1 MKSMDSHGTRRV
13 LVIDD
18 DEGDCYLVEDILS
31 EDGIKVD
38 IAIGGEMGIR
48 LLTEKEYPVVITDLR
63 MPDIDGMAIIDYI
76 RKRRMN
82 TLIVVITGYATIDSV
97 IVALRAG
104 AYDYIIKPFSADL
117 LRFTIR
123 RAYDYITI
131 RDEQD
136 RLKYF
141 EMVNQ
146 LALTTAHEV
155 FQPLTVLMG
164 EANAITKTADVKQTK
179 EMAHQILAE
188 ARKIRDIV
196 RKMENLHDYVTKSFP
211 GGHTILDIEKGSKGM
226 GGTEE

>member
-1 MKSMDSHGTRRV
+1 MASQEPRRV

-48 LLTEKEYPVVITDLR
+48 LLSEREYPVVVTDLR
-63 MPDIDGMAIIDYI
+63 MPDIDGMAIIDYV

-104 AYDYIIKPFSADL
+104 AYDYIITPFSADL
-117 LRFTIR
+117 LKFTVR

-146 LALTTAHEV
+146 LATTTPMRSSSRSPSSWGKPAPSRRA
-155 FQPLTVLMG
+155 QTG
-164 EANAITKTADVKQTK
+164 RKQ
-179 EMAHQILAE
+179 
-188 ARKIRDIV
+188 
-196 RKMENLHDYVTKSFP
+196 
-211 GGHTILDIEKGSKGM
+211 EKWHSRY
-226 GGTEE
+226 

>member
-1 MKSMDSHGTRRV
+1 MKSMASQEEKKV

-38 IAIGGEMGIR
+38 IAVGGEMGIR

-63 MPDIDGMAIIDYI
+63 MPDIDGMAIIDFI
-76 RKRRMN
+76 RKRHMN

-97 IVALRAG
+97 IVALRSG

-117 LRFTIR
+117 LKFTVR
-123 RAYDYITI
+123 KAFDYVAI

-146 LALTTAHEV
+146 LASTTAHEV

-164 EANAITKTADVKQTK
+164 EASAITKMPDGVKAK
-179 EMAHQILAE
+179 EMAQQILAE
-188 ARKIRDIV
+188 ARKIRDII
-196 RKMENLHDYVTKSFP
+196 RKMENLHEYVTKSFP
-211 GGHTILDIEKGSKGM
+211 GGHTILDIEKGSNGSNDTK
-226 GGTEE
+226 

>member
-1 MKSMDSHGTRRV
+1 MRHHAPSEDKTV

-31 EDGIKVD
+31 EDGVKVD
-38 IAIGGEMGIR
+38 IAVGGERGIR
-48 LLTEKEYPVVITDLR
+48 LLSEREYPVVITDLR
-63 MPDIDGMAIIDYI
+63 MPDIDGLAVIDFI

-97 IVALRAG
+97 IIALRSG
-104 AYDYIIKPFSADL
+104 AYDYIMKPFSADL

-123 RAYDYITI
+123 KAFDYIAI

-141 EMVNQ
+141 EMVTQ
-146 LALTTAHEV
+146 LATTTAHEV

-164 EANAITKTADVKQTK
+164 EASGIAKGIDPAKNK
-179 EMAHQILAE
+179 EMAKQILTE
-188 ARKIRDIV
+188 ARKIRDII
-196 RKMENLHDYVTKSFP
+196 RKLENLHDYVTKSFP
-211 GGHTILDIEKGSKGM
+211 GGHTILDIEKGSK
-226 GGTEE
+226 TED